1 MKHVKGISKESLP
14 AKAIFI
20 IEIDDKAGCATIPS
34 NEQAACRERVKAGG
48 IYSYVIL

>member
-1 MKHVKGISKESLP
+1 MKHVKRVSRESLP

-20 IEIDDKAGCATIPS
+20 IEIDDKAGCMEIPS
-34 NEQAACRERVKAGG
+34 NEQDACKEAVRDGR